1 MPTFGK
7 VGWLKGVLDPL
18 FRYFNDISIRSKVT
32 FIITTA
38 VAALTIAVLIGV
50 WLSAW
55 REVKNDVRDEL
66 LTARRAFV
74 INEGEHLHEHVLE
87 AVAIAQDDDL
97 PGFLSSHDTKEVC
110 SWLSQVLAGK
120 NTPVNPE
127 DAFDIVA
134 VLLPNGDALG
144 VVVRGA
150 PACEP
155 RQLKWRLPLLSN
167 KDLHPEVTN
176 CESDNHQLFELME
189 GTERRSMQPEGQ

>member
-1 MPTFGK
+1 
-7 VGWLKGVLDPL
+7 
-18 FRYFNDISIRSKVT
+18 
-32 FIITTA
+32 
-38 VAALTIAVLIGV
+38 
-50 WLSAW
+50 
-55 REVKNDVRDEL
+55 
-66 LTARRAFV
+66 ARRAFV

-144 VVVRGA
+144 VVVRGE

-176 CESDNHQLFELME
+176 WESDNHQLFELIEASVHDTQDRYIGTFVLGFNINDVMAVHIKEHTGQDNLVWHQE
-189 GTERRSMQPEGQ
+189 GNEFH